1 MDSAGML
8 GGVDGTIK
16 GKSKV
21 RKGKGNGKSEYSKMI
36 EEMVNRFIVINV
48 TTW

>member
-1 MDSAGML
+1 ML

-21 RKGKGNGKSEYSKMI
+21 RIGKGNGKSEYSKMI